1 MKWPQSCWKE
11 SSGNIAG
18 KVWKGGEGEGRNK
31 LEGGCDIPEERWWWP
46 GLGQRSGKGQKC
58 RFWRHLRYKVC
69 ERGKIDSIPT
79 RAIRG
84 RAKPVGGWGRQS
96 NTWALG
102 SDHLSSDASPDIY
115 SVPQIPA
122 INFFWIAYLVV
133 HLRVFLL
140 LWLVYGGVH
149 MHWCLFLSTLHDPYQ
164 PIHLG

>member
-1 MKWPQSCWKE
+1 MKSHVVNVWLYPKRNRILLKGFKQWNDPSHVE
-11 SSGNIAG
+11 RSLLVILQG
-18 KVWKGGEGEGRNK
+18 KYEREEKVKAEDK

-122 INFFWIAYLVV
+122 INFF
-133 HLRVFLL
+133 
-140 LWLVYGGVH
+140 
-149 MHWCLFLSTLHDPYQ
+149 CN
-164 PIHLG
+164 